1 MRSELLGLRTA
12 GSAWSGSHPAVCE
25 SANHGRHGGHGPS
38 ATGTAGSVW
47 TGRNVAARCDLA
59 GMVRRG
65 RTVRAVHGR
74 HGSTRVGTLRRAR
87 QVRQRIDGPRVL
99 RQATLRWARIPRFG
113 IPRQATHG
121 TAWPF
126 GARQTRPDT
135 ASTATV
141 VSDSHGRHGLA
152 THPMNKAR
160 QATQRSAGT
169 PAARQAWL
177 PKARPDQ
184 PWTGRQRSVRVVWL
198 DPSRQVR
205 QRVVRQ
211 SRSGLASQVKAG
223 MVLLV
228 QARQA
233 RPRWSRKGFKSRQAL
248 CHCQSAA

>member
-1 MRSELLGLRTA
+1 MGGMAHQPLARQDRYGPGGTLRPGA
-12 GSAWSGSHPAVCE
+12 IWQAWSDVE
-25 SANHGRHGGHGPS
+25 
-38 ATGTAGSVW
+38 
-47 TGRNVAARCDLA
+47 
-59 GMVRRG
+59 

-169 PAARQAWL
+169 PAQGRHGFQRHGQTSPGLAGSAAYGWYGLTRHGRLGNVWSDNQGLAWL
-177 PKARPDQ
+177 
-184 PWTGRQRSVRVVWL
+184 L
-198 DPSRQVR
+198 
-205 QRVVRQ
+205 
-211 SRSGLASQVKAG
+211 
-223 MVLLV
+223 
-228 QARQA
+228 
-233 RPRWSRKGFKSRQAL
+233 KSRQEW
-248 CHCQSAA
+248 CC